1 MQRVQE
7 GQQVKHGR
15 MATLCGGGTSRI
27 AVSLGDTQSLVVD
40 SAISHCEKLRR
51 ILELEA
57 WIREA
62 RMHPIL
68 ERACERWQAEREQLM
83 AQLGLSS

>member
-62 RMHPIL
+62 CEQPIFA
-68 ERACERWQAEREQLM
+68 RACERWQAER
-83 AQLGLSS
+83 AQLLAELELSA

>member
-1 MQRVQE
+1 MERVQE
-7 GQQVKHGR
+7 GKHMKHGP
-15 MATLCGGGTSRI
+15 METLFDRGTCSGETR
-27 AVSLGDTQSLVVD
+27 SFMVD

-62 RMHPIL
+62 CLHPIL

>member
-1 MQRVQE
+1 M
-7 GQQVKHGR
+7 KHGS
-15 MATLCGGGTSRI
+15 METLLDRGTCIGGT
-27 AVSLGDTQSLVVD
+27 QSIMVE

-62 RMHPIL
+62 RVQPL
-68 ERACERWQAEREQLM
+68 LARACERWQAERERLL
-83 AQLGLSS
+83 AELELSS